1 MIRSKITISSEDY
14 YSCELTKKIPV
25 RVSILA
31 INGAEGLGFYEAV
44 DNRIESLEKYV
55 EQMKKS
61 MQVVNMKIT
70 HKSSTRYWTRVTHK
84 LDFPSIHET
93 ILESGSMTILPI
105 VIEDGVQ
112 YHNILSPTPDAFRK
126 LLKQLKERFSNINL
140 RALSSK
146 PTDTLQELLTDKQ
159 YEAIA
164 LAFQKGYYEIPRK
177 CTLEGLAP
185 ILGIK
190 RVALQERIRRAEQR
204 IVEYQLV
211 YS

>member
-1 MIRSKITISSEDY
+1 MIRSKIAISSEDY

-44 DNRIESLEKYV
+44 DSRNESLEEYV
-55 EQMKKS
+55 KQMKKS

-105 VIEDGVQ
+105 VIEDGIQ
-112 YHNILSPTPDAFRK
+112 YHNILSPTPDAFRR

-140 RALSSK
+140 KALSSK

-159 YEAIA
+159 YEAIV

-204 IVEYQLV
+204 IVEYQLL
-211 YS
+211 SS

>member
-44 DNRIESLEKYV
+44 DSRNESLEEYV
-55 EQMKKS
+55 KQMKKS

-105 VIEDGVQ
+105 VIEDGIQ
-112 YHNILSPTPDAFRK
+112 YHNILSPTPDAFRR

-140 RALSSK
+140 KALSSK

-204 IVEYQLV
+204 IVEYQLL
-211 YS
+211 SS

>member
-1 MIRSKITISSEDY
+1 MIRSKIAISSEDY

-31 INGAEGLGFYEAV
+31 INGAEGLGFYEAI
-44 DNRIESLEKYV
+44 DSRNESLEEYV
-55 EQMKKS
+55 KQMKKS

-105 VIEDGVQ
+105 VIEDGIQ
-112 YHNILSPTPDAFRK
+112 YHNILSPTPDAFRR

-140 RALSSK
+140 KALSSK

-159 YEAIA
+159 YEAIV

-204 IVEYQLV
+204 IVEYQLL
-211 YS
+211 SS